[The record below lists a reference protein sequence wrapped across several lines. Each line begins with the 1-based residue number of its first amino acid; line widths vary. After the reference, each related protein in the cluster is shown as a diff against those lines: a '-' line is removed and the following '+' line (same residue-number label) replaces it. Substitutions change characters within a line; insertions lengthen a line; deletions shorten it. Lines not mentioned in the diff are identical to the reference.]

1 MTFATVSAATVGTVW
16 SLDRH
21 VDAVIYAGDGNA
33 VAATSSLTGA
43 VWDGRVIGL
52 IRGGETEAQLDV
64 EVGLSSLA
72 TLAEGQ
78 FIAGGDDG
86 VVRVV
91 HSGGIFPLP
100 GGHDGGSSICVA
112 ALSSAPLPSPGGDA
126 ASPAG
131 GVATSPGSAA
141 GGGGAALDGST
152 VQRVASGGSDGVA
165 LVWDVASPAAAPSRI
180 IGHSCAVTAVDF
192 PPPPSPVASRGGGLL
207 TASQDGRAAVWDD
220 RFGASDGAGGGGGDG
235 GGGGGSGTGGGG
247 GGAGAGAGGAGG
259 AGALDSDAGGGRGA
273 AAATPASASRLPAM
287 VLPLTGDAVTAAA
300 YTPDGTGV
308 LIATDR
314 CDVALWDVRAASRG
328 AVWVTDAFWRP
339 VRCVVPT
346 AAVGGGAGVVACG
359 SDCPAVTV
367 LRLGD
372 GGVAG
377 RSFHHTDFVRGVAW
391 GGGGSVF
398 SASWD
403 KTVAE
408 LQFDG
413 L

>member
-1 MTFATVSAATVGTVW
+1 MSP
-16 SLDRH
+16 S
-21 VDAVIYAGDGNA
+21 
-33 VAATSSLTGA
+33 
-43 VWDGRVIGL
+43 
-52 IRGGETEAQLDV
+52 QV

-91 HSGGIFPLP
+91 HSGGILPLP

-112 ALSSAPLPSPGGDA
+112 ALSSSPLTSPGGDA
-126 ASPAG
+126 SPASASG
-131 GVATSPGSAA
+131 GASSPASAA
-141 GGGGAALDGST
+141 GGDAGT

-192 PPPPSPVASRGGGLL
+192 PPPSSLVASRGGGLL

-220 RFGASDGAGGGGGDG
+220 RFGASDAAGGGGDSGVGGVG
-235 GGGGGSGTGGGG
+235 GGGTGGGG
-247 GGAGAGAGGAGG
+247 GLGAGGAGG
-259 AGALDSDAGGGRGA
+259 GDGDGGRGGGP
-273 AAATPASASRLPAM
+273 ATPASASRLPAM

-300 YTPDGTGV
+300 YAPDGTGV
-308 LIATDR
+308 LVATDR

-339 VRCVVPT
+339 VRAIAPT
-346 AAVGGGAGVVACG
+346 AAVGGGVVACG

-367 LRLGD
+367 LQLGD
-372 GGVAG
+372 GSLGG
-377 RSFHHTDFVRGVAW
+377 RSFHHADFVRGVAW
-391 GGGGSVF
+391 GGGG
-398 SASWD
+398 AILPEGRA
-403 KTVAE
+403 TTGARPR
-408 LQFDG
+408 
-413 L
+413 

>member
-1 MTFATVSAATVGTVW
+1 MGWCGWSTRAASSPSQAATTGAPL
-16 SLDRH
+16 SASRPCLLRLCRH
-21 VDAVIYAGDGNA
+21 P
-33 VAATSSLTGA
+33 AATPRLQRGASRPPPVRPPAAAARRSTAAPSSGWRRGARTGWRWCGTWRPLLPPRLA
-43 VWDGRVIGL
+43 
-52 IRGGETEAQLDV
+52 
-64 EVGLSSLA
+64 SLA
-72 TLAEGQ
+72 T
-78 FIAGGDDG
+78 
-86 VVRVV
+86 
-91 HSGGIFPLP
+91 P
-100 GGHDGGSSICVA
+100 
-112 ALSSAPLPSPGGDA
+112 
-126 ASPAG
+126 
-131 GVATSPGSAA
+131 
-141 GGGGAALDGST
+141 
-152 VQRVASGGSDGVA
+152 
-165 LVWDVASPAAAPSRI
+165 
-180 IGHSCAVTAVDF
+180 
-192 PPPPSPVASRGGGLL
+192 SRGGGLL